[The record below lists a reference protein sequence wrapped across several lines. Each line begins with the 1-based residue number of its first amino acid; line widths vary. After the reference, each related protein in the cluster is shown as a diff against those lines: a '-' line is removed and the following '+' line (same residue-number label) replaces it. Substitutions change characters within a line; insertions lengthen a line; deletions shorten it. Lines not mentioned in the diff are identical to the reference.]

1 MKAHAM
7 STAPVWFITGCSTGL
22 GRELAV
28 AALEAGA
35 RVVATAR
42 DAASLAPIGPLSGA
56 PAERLLALAL
66 DVNNTEQ
73 REHCVAQALE
83 TFGRIDVLVNN
94 AGYGYQATAEEGDEA
109 QIRALFDT
117 DVFSVFALTRLVL
130 PQMRAQGQ
138 GQIIH
143 IGSVAGL
150 FGMPGSGYYAAA
162 KHALEG
168 WTDALAAEIA
178 PLGLHT
184 CCVEPG
190 PLRTEFAGR
199 SLRQTPTALP
209 AYAATAGARQVAT
222 RQSSGQQA
230 GDPRLCAQ
238 LIVQLTHDKRLP
250 RHLVLGRTVSG
261 MAIQRLSATVQELK
275 DWQAISDSVDFEAS
289 KP

>member
-7 STAPVWFITGCSTGL
+7 STASVWFITGCSTGL

-28 AALEAGA
+28 AALKAGA

-83 TFGRIDVLVNN
+83 RFGRIDVLVNN

-117 DVFSVFALTRLVL
+117 DVFSVFALTRLAL

-138 GQIIH
+138 GHIIH

-168 WTDALAAEIA
+168 WTDALATHY
-178 PLGLHT
+178 PQGGVWT
-184 CCVEPG
+184 
-190 PLRTEFAGR
+190 FWDF
-199 SLRQTPTALP
+199 Q
-209 AYAATAGARQVAT
+209 AGAWQRDHGFRIDHLLLSPAVA
-222 RQSSGQQA
+222 
-230 GDPRLCAQ
+230 DRLTSCG
-238 LIVQLTHDKRLP
+238 VDKDHR
-250 RHLVLGRTVSG
+250 GREKASDHAPTWV
-261 MAIQRLSATVQELK
+261 ELA
-275 DWQAISDSVDFEAS
+275 D
-289 KP
+289 

>member
-1 MKAHAM
+1 
-7 STAPVWFITGCSTGL
+7 
-22 GRELAV
+22 
-28 AALEAGA
+28 
-35 RVVATAR
+35 
-42 DAASLAPIGPLSGA
+42 
-56 PAERLLALAL
+56 
-66 DVNNTEQ
+66 
-73 REHCVAQALE
+73 
-83 TFGRIDVLVNN
+83 
-94 AGYGYQATAEEGDEA
+94 
-109 QIRALFDT
+109 
-117 DVFSVFALTRLVL
+117 
-130 PQMRAQGQ
+130 
-138 GQIIH
+138 
-143 IGSVAGL
+143 
-150 FGMPGSGYYAAA
+150 MPGSGYYAAA

-209 AYAATAGARQVAT
+209 AYEATAGARQVAT